1 MVILD
6 VLFQGQGEH
15 MTKAYD
21 RDLRVR
27 VVAAIE
33 AGATGEAAA
42 ERFGIGAS
50 TAGAWARLK
59 RRTGDVTPGRQG
71 QPAGSKL
78 DRHADFIL
86 GLVAAE
92 VDITLAEIA
101 ARLEAAHGMKAAP
114 ATVWYFL
121 NRRGMTFKK
130 KPRMPASRTGTM
142 SPRPAKPGGRRSPA
156 SIPNA

>member
-1 MVILD
+1 MLILD
-6 VLFQGQGEH
+6 VSSRQGGRH
-15 MTKAYD
+15 MAKAYD

-42 ERFGIGAS
+42 ERFEIGKS

-71 QPAGSKL
+71 QPSRSKL
-78 DRHADFIL
+78 DPHADFIL
-86 GLVAAE
+86 ALLEAE
-92 VDITLAEIA
+92 ADITLAEIA
-101 ARLEAAHGMKAAP
+101 ARLEAEHGMRAAL
-114 ATVWYFL
+114 ATVWGFL
-121 NRRGMTFKK
+121 NRRGITFKK
-130 KPRMPASRTGTM
+130 RLGMPASRVGRT
-142 SPRPAKPGGRRSPA
+142 SPRPAKSGKRPSPH

>member
-1 MVILD
+1 MA
-6 VLFQGQGEH
+6 
-15 MTKAYD
+15 KAYD

-27 VVAAIE
+27 VVGAIE

-42 ERFGIGAS
+42 ERYGIGKS

-59 RRTGDVTPGRQG
+59 RRTGDVIPGRQG
-71 QPAGSKL
+71 QPGDSKL
-78 DRHADFIL
+78 DPYADFIL
-86 GLVAAE
+86 ALVAAE

-101 ARLEAAHGMKAAP
+101 ARLEAEHGLRAAP

-121 NRRGMTFKK
+121 DRRGITFKK
-130 KPRMPASRTGTM
+130 RLRMPASRTGRTL
-142 SPRPAKPGGRRSPA
+142 PRPAKPGKRRSPN

>member
-1 MVILD
+1 MA
-6 VLFQGQGEH
+6 
-15 MTKAYD
+15 KAYD

-42 ERFGIGAS
+42 ERFGIGKS

-71 QPAGSKL
+71 QPARSKL
-78 DRHADFIL
+78 DPHADFIL
-86 GLVAAE
+86 ALVAAE

-101 ARLEAAHGMKAAP
+101 ARLEAERGVRAAP
-114 ATVWYFL
+114 STVWGFL
-121 NRRGMTFKK
+121 DRRGITFKK
-130 KPRMPASRTGTM
+130 RLRMPASRIGRT
-142 SPRPAKPGGRRSPA
+142 SLRPAKPGKRRSPN
-156 SIPNA
+156 SIPTA